1 LHAIWERHHAQYEEL
16 TERYHEPLAKMTF
29 DTEIYLK
36 LPSAGY
42 LGRQFNIYIDAMGAP
57 GQTNARNYSSDY
69 YVVISPTAGTSLK
82 MREIRHTYLH
92 YLLDPLAMK
101 NEVEFA
107 RLHPLLLEVK
117 SAPMDESFR
126 ANITLLV
133 TECLIRA
140 VELRTGVPKA
150 TEAERAQRLMED
162 DRQGYILTRYFYN
175 ALAKFE
181 QNPVGLRNAYEGMLA
196 DIDVNKESKR
206 ASQIKFA
213 EEATP
218 EILRQARP
226 HPEHL
231 LMDAE
236 RKLMGGD
243 ADGAQELAQR
253 ALDQK
258 QGEPGQAFFILAKV
272 ATMKR
277 DMEAAQTNFGR
288 AIQASHEPK
297 VIAWSHVY
305 LGRIFDLK
313 EERPEA
319 LEEYRTAVVAAGVEA
334 PEARLAAQKGIES
347 PYEPPV
353 NQPPEAQPPK

>member
-1 LHAIWERHHAQYEEL
+1 
-16 TERYHEPLAKMTF
+16 
-29 DTEIYLK
+29 
-36 LPSAGY
+36 
-42 LGRQFNIYIDAMGAP
+42 
-57 GQTNARNYSSDY
+57 
-69 YVVISPTAGTSLK
+69 VVISPTAGTSLK

-101 NEVEFA
+101 SEVEFA

-126 ANITLLV
+126 TNITLLV

-140 VELRTGVPKA
+140 IELRTGVPKA
-150 TEAERAQRLMED
+150 TEAERAQSLTQD

-181 QNPVGLRNAYEGMLA
+181 QNPVGLRNAYEGLLSE
-196 DIDVNKESKR
+196 IDVNKESKR

-226 HPEHL
+226 QPEHL
-231 LMDAE
+231 LLDAE
-236 RKLMGGD
+236 RKLAGGD

-253 ALDQK
+253 ALDEK
-258 QGEPGQAFFILAKV
+258 QGDAGRAFFVLAKV

-277 DMEAAQTNFGR
+277 DLDGARTNFGR
-288 AIQASHEPK
+288 AIQTSHEPQ
-297 VIAWSHVY
+297 VIAWSHIY

-319 LEEYRTAVVAAGVEA
+319 LEEYRTAVVAAGAAV

-353 NQPPEAQPPK
+353 TRPPVAQPPDARPPD